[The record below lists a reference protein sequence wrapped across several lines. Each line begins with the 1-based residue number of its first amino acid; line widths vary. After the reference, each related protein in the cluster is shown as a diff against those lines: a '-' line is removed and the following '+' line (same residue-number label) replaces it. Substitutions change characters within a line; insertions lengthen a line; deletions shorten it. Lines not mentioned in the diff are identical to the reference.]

1 MDRLTALWSHL
12 DPRAAGGA
20 AASGAAGAAAG
31 GVAGAGHTLRFL
43 APRAVRPADIIV
55 GCGPITKK
63 YGGPEQVV
71 VDGAVDAAL
80 QAGVVDFDTVP
91 LYGDS
96 SPAS

>member
-1 MDRLTALWSHL
+1 M
-12 DPRAAGGA
+12 
-20 AASGAAGAAAG
+20 
-31 GVAGAGHTLRFL
+31 
-43 APRAVRPADIIV
+43 APRAVRPADIIF

-80 QAGVVDFDTVP
+80 QAGVVDFDTAP

-96 SPAS
+96 SPAAS